1 VVGVRAILHADLDAF
16 YASVEQRDDV
26 ALRGRPVVVGG
37 GVVLAASYEARA
49 HGVRGGMGGGEARRL
64 CPEAV
69 VVAPRWDAYVEAGAR
84 VRAIMEEAA
93 PEVEPVSIDE
103 AFLDVSGLEAIGRT
117 PAGVGAWLRRV
128 VRREVGLPLT
138 VGGASTRMLAKV
150 ACGAAKPD
158 GLRCLAPADELAFL
172 RARPVGA
179 IPGIGPATMERLQA
193 FGIATV
199 RDLSDW
205 PEETLV
211 AWFGAHAGRWFHRI
225 AHNVD
230 ATPVR
235 RGHARRSFGAQAA
248 LGRGPHPADV
258 VDARLVGLA
267 DRVTRRMRE
276 KGRAGRTVTLRVRFG
291 DYEAITRARTLPLR
305 TAESAV
311 VLGVARELLEGVRSE
326 VRERGLTLVGVAVSS
341 LEADDAPLQLAL
353 PLDGSWPA
361 AHEDRRSAGGART
374 TSADPRGVDGALDAV
389 RERFGV
395 DALTR
400 GTLLR
405 AGAAPPA
412 WLGPADLVEAADPG
426 GDGAARGSSEGPRRP
441 R

>member
-1 VVGVRAILHADLDAF
+1 MVGVRAILHADLDAF

-49 HGVRGGMGGGEARRL
+49 RGVRGGMGGGQAARL

-69 VVAPRWDAYVEAGAR
+69 VVAPRWDAYVEASAR

-103 AFLDVSGLEAIGRT
+103 AYLDVTGLERIGRT

-138 VGGASTRMLAKV
+138 VGGASTRMLAKI

-158 GLRCLAPADELAFL
+158 GLRVLAPGDELAFL

-179 IPGIGPATMERLQA
+179 VPGIGPATMERLSA

-199 RDLSDW
+199 GDLAGL

-211 AWFGAHAGRWFHRI
+211 AWFGAHAGGWFHRI
-225 AHNVD
+225 AHNRD
-230 ATPVR
+230 GTPVR
-235 RGHARRSFGAQAA
+235 RGRARRSFGAQAA
-248 LGRGPHPADV
+248 LGRGPHAPAL
-258 VDARLVGLA
+258 VDARLLGLA

-276 KGRAGRTVTLRVRFG
+276 KGRAGRTITLRVRFG
-291 DYEAITRARTLPLR
+291 DYEAITRSRTLPLR

-311 VLGVARELLEGVRSE
+311 VLATARELLAGVRGE
-326 VRERGLTLVGVAVSS
+326 VAARGLTLVGVAVSG
-341 LEADDAPLQLAL
+341 LQADDAPLQLAL
-353 PLDGSWPA
+353 PLDEDADGTWPD
-361 AHEDRRSAGGART
+361 EPD
-374 TSADPRGVDGALDAV
+374 DPRAVDEALDAV
-389 RERFGV
+389 RERFGTA
-395 DALTR
+395 ALTR
-400 GTLLR
+400 GALLR

-412 WLGPADLVEAADPG
+412 WLGPADLVEAAD
-426 GDGAARGSSEGPRRP
+426 GAPRSGQSPASSPA
-441 R
+441 